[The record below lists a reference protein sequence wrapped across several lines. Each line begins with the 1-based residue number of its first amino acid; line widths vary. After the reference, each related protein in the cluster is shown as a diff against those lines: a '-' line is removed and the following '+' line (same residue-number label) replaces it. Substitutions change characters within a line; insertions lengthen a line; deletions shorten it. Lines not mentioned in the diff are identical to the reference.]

1 MFRLQAKAIFL
12 LSICFS
18 LISCK
23 QAKSPMNTT
32 LIELLGGDSA
42 MKNNQIKA
50 CLVIPRAGCTGC
62 IAEALLYAKEKVD
75 YMKYSKVILTDIS
88 DRKLIALQAGS
99 DFMKHRNVILDSANS
114 LLSSFSSAY
123 PKVYYFD
130 DLMNIEKEVDFNPLS
145 TDLMRLK

>member
-1 MFRLQAKAIFL
+1 
-12 LSICFS
+12 
-18 LISCK
+18 
-23 QAKSPMNTT
+23 MNTT